1 MSKKTLFITRTAALL
16 ALLVVLQ
23 AITKSA
29 GQIVTGS
36 CVNAV
41 LSLSALLCGFW
52 SGLIVALVSP
62 FPVRPKR

>member
-41 LSLSALLCGFW
+41 L
-52 SGLIVALVSP
+52 
-62 FPVRPKR
+62 